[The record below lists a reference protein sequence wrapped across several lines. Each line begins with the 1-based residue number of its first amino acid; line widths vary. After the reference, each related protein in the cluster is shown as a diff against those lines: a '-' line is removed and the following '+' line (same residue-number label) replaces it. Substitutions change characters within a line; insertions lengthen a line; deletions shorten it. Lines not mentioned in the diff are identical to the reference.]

1 METPPA
7 TIKLF
12 LPFGDPTRLR
22 TAELSNWSGK
32 ALAAPRSDLPAFF
45 DRDEADQAGVYVLA
59 GTDGQTGETVAYIG
73 EAEVLRPR
81 LKRHVQD
88 GYDYWNRVVVF
99 VSKDENMTKAHV
111 RYLEGALIDAATLA
125 DRAVLKNAQGSGG
138 KLPESDRADMDVY
151 LSKVRQLLPVL
162 GSDLLTPKP
171 DRSSSKAA
179 DTFTTKI
186 RKLVATGAPSP
197 EGFVV
202 FAGSQAV
209 AKEKPSAHV
218 HTPYLID
225 QRRRLIESGALS
237 GKDGHLLFV
246 EDVEFS
252 SPSAAA
258 AVVKG
263 GSENGRTAWRNVDG
277 QTLKQLDAEQAADT
291 P

>member
-45 DRDEADQAGVYVLA
+45 NRDEADQAGVYVLA
-59 GTDGQTGETVAYIG
+59 GTDGKTGDTVAYVG
-73 EAEVLRPR
+73 EAEVLRAR

-88 GYDYWNRVVVF
+88 GQDYWNRVVVF

-111 RYLEGALIDAATLA
+111 RYLEGALIDAAAEA
-125 DRAVLKNAQGSGG
+125 DRATLKNAQGSGG
-138 KLPESDRADMDVY
+138 KLPEADRADMDVY

-171 DRSSSKAA
+171 NRVTSKAA
-179 DTFTTKI
+179 DTFTTTI
-186 RKLVATGAPSP
+186 RKLVATGAPSAA
-197 EGFVV
+197 GFVV

-209 AKEKPSAHV
+209 VKEKPSAHT

-225 QRRRLIESGALS
+225 QRQRLIESGALLDK
-237 GKDGHLLFV
+237 GGHLLFA
-246 EDVEFS
+246 EDVEFT

-258 AVVKG
+258 SVVKG
-263 GSENGRTAWRNVDG
+263 GSENGRTAWKNEDG
-277 QTLKQLDAEQAADT
+277 RTLKQLDAEQSADDA
-291 P
+291 